1 MVFGK
6 MRGCRHG
13 DLGFTLIELMIV
25 VMIIGILTA
34 IAVPVYNNITEAAM
48 ENAEQANIRIIEGA
62 LAAYLANTGGGS
74 YTDVILHKDGSIEGV
89 NIKEDNLVPD
99 YLKEMPKSPFD
110 DAKSYVKIAGGD
122 VRRED

>member
-1 MVFGK
+1 

-34 IAVPVYNNITEAAM
+34 IAVPVYNNVTNTAM

-74 YTDVILHKDGSIEGV
+74 YLAVKMNNNGDIEGAG
-89 NIKEDNLVPD
+89 ITEGHLVPY

-122 VRRED
+122 VEREK